1 MKFLKKTVLIVALT
15 FSALLTS
22 CNKKV
27 EESTQEQMP
36 IEETTTQ
43 VVDSIQT
50 DTVAPMDEPMDTVS
64 KK

>member
-1 MKFLKKTVLIVALT
+1 MRSLKKTVLIVALSI
-15 FSALLTS
+15 SALLTS

-27 EESTQEQMP
+27 EESTQEKMP
-36 IEETTTQ
+36 VEETATE

-50 DTVAPMDEPMDTVS
+50 DTVAPVETAMDSIS